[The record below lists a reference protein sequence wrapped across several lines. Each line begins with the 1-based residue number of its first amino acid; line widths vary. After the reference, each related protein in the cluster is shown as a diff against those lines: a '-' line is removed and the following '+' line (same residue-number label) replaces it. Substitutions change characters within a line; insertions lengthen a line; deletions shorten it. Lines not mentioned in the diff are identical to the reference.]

1 MFFMPINLFI
11 KLLFIVLLLFS
22 CKSRVEDYDKQ
33 HKNIIVE
40 DTISIEI
47 IKIPT
52 H

>member
-1 MFFMPINLFI
+1 MPINLLI
-11 KLLFIVLLLFS
+11 NLLFLVLLLFS
-22 CKSRVEDYDKQ
+22 CNSRVENYDKQ

-40 DTISIEI
+40 DTISIET